1 MFTGIVEEVGEVTA
15 VSGAGL
21 RVRATRVLEGTKL
34 GDSIAIDGVD
44 LTVARIDGDELQF
57 EVMPETF
64 RQSTLGRATPGIHV
78 NLERS
83 LRPQDRISGHIVR
96 GVAEGTGVLAARGDD
111 GDAIIL
117 TFSSSSTLV
126 DRMVERGPVC
136 VDGVSLTVIQ
146 KTDDTFS
153 VSVVGFTQRNTTLLQ
168 RAVGDAV
175 NIETDILLRYVVQ
188 AATARLRETP
198 NETASWRGES
208 GDRGSPGRA

>member
-1 MFTGIVEEVGEVTA
+1 MFTGIVEEIGEVTA
-15 VSGAGL
+15 VSSTTL

-44 LTVARIDGDELQF
+44 LTVAMIDGDELQF
-57 EVMPETF
+57 EVMPETI
-64 RQSTLGRATPGIHV
+64 RQSTLGRAAPGIYV

-96 GVAEGTGVLAARGDD
+96 GVVEGTAVLAARAAD
-111 GDAIIL
+111 GDATIL

-146 KTDDTFS
+146 KTEDTFS
-153 VSVVGFTQRNTTLLQ
+153 VSVVGFTRANTTLLQ

-175 NIETDILLRYVVQ
+175 NIETDILMRYVVQ
-188 AATARLRETP
+188 AAAARLRESD
-198 NETASWRGES
+198 E
-208 GDRGSPGRA
+208 

>member
-1 MFTGIVEEVGEVTA
+1 MFTGIIEEVGEVTA
-15 VSGAGL
+15 VSGGTL
-21 RVRATRVLEGTKL
+21 RIRVTHILEGTKL

-44 LTVARIDGDELQF
+44 LTVERIDGDELQF

-64 RQSTLGRATPGIHV
+64 RQSTLGRAAPGSHV

-96 GVAEGTGVLAARGDD
+96 GVVEGTAALAARADD

-117 TFSSSSTLV
+117 TFSTPSTLL
-126 DRMVERGPVC
+126 DRMIERGPVC
-136 VDGVSLTVIQ
+136 VDGVSLTVIK

-153 VSVVGFTQRNTTLLQ
+153 VSVVGFTQENTALLQ

-175 NIETDILLRYVVQ
+175 NIETDILMRYVAQ
-188 AATARLRETP
+188 AAATRLRESD
-198 NETASWRGES
+198 E
-208 GDRGSPGRA
+208 

>member
-1 MFTGIVEEVGEVTA
+1 MFTGIVEEVGEVA
-15 VSGAGL
+15 AMSGATL

-57 EVMPETF
+57 EVMPETL
-64 RQSTLGRATPGIHV
+64 RQSTLGRMAPGAYV

-96 GVAEGTGVLAARGDD
+96 GVVEGTGVLAARAND

-117 TFSSSSTLV
+117 TFSSSSILV
-126 DRMVERGPVC
+126 DRMIERGPVC

-146 KTDDTFS
+146 KTEVTFS
-153 VSVVGFTQRNTTLLQ
+153 VSVVGFTQVNTTLLR

-175 NIETDILLRYVVQ
+175 NIENDILMRYVVQ
-188 AATARLRETP
+188 AAAVRLRESD
-198 NETASWRGES
+198 E
-208 GDRGSPGRA
+208 

>member
-1 MFTGIVEEVGEVTA
+1 
-15 VSGAGL
+15 
-21 RVRATRVLEGTKL
+21 
-34 GDSIAIDGVD
+34 
-44 LTVARIDGDELQF
+44 
-57 EVMPETF
+57 MPETF
-64 RQSTLGRATPGIHV
+64 RQSTLGRAAPGICV

-96 GVAEGTGVLAARGDD
+96 GVVEGTGVLAARADD

-126 DRMVERGPVC
+126 DQMVERGPVC
-136 VDGVSLTVIQ
+136 VDGVSLTVIR

-153 VSVVGFTQRNTTLLQ
+153 VSVVRFTQENTTLLR

-188 AATARLRETP
+188 AAAVRLRESD
-198 NETASWRGES
+198 E
-208 GDRGSPGRA
+208 

>member
-1 MFTGIVEEVGEVTA
+1 MFTGIIEEIGEVTA
-15 VSGAGL
+15 VSGATL
-21 RVRATRVLEGTKL
+21 TVRATLVLEGTKL

-44 LTVARIDGDELQF
+44 LTVARIDGDELHF
-57 EVMPETF
+57 AVMPETF
-64 RQSTLGRATPGIHV
+64 RQSTLGRAAPGICV

-96 GVAEGTGVLAARGDD
+96 GVVEGTGVLAARADD

-126 DRMVERGPVC
+126 DQMVERGPVC
-136 VDGVSLTVIQ
+136 VDGVSLTVIR

-153 VSVVGFTQRNTTLLQ
+153 VSVVRFTQENTTLLR

-175 NIETDILLRYVVQ
+175 NIETDILLRYVVF
-188 AATARLRETP
+188 AAAVRLRESD
-198 NETASWRGES
+198 E
-208 GDRGSPGRA
+208 

>member
-15 VSGAGL
+15 VSGATL
-21 RVRATRVLEGTKL
+21 RVRATHVLEGTKL

-44 LTVARIDGDELQF
+44 LTVATIDGDELQF

-64 RQSTLGRATPGIHV
+64 RQSTLGRAAPGIYV

-96 GVAEGTGVLAARGDD
+96 GVVEGTGVLAARVDD

-117 TFSSSSTLV
+117 TFSSSSTLI

-153 VSVVGFTQRNTTLLQ
+153 VSVVGFTQENTTLLQ

-175 NIETDILLRYVVQ
+175 NIETDILMRYVVQ
-188 AATARLRETP
+188 AAAARLRESD
-198 NETASWRGES
+198 E
-208 GDRGSPGRA
+208 

>member
-1 MFTGIVEEVGEVTA
+1 MFTGIIEEVGEVTS
-15 VSGAGL
+15 VSGGTL
-21 RVRATRVLEGTKL
+21 RIRAPHILEGTKL

-44 LTVARIDGDELQF
+44 LTVERIDGDEMQF

-64 RQSTLGRATPGIHV
+64 RQSTLGRAAPGTHV

-96 GVAEGTGVLAARGDD
+96 GVVEGTGALAARAAD

-117 TFSSSSTLV
+117 TFSAPSTLL

-146 KTDDTFS
+146 KKDNTFS
-153 VSVVGFTQRNTTLLQ
+153 VSVVGFTQENTALLE

-175 NIETDILLRYVVQ
+175 NIETDILMRYVIQ
-188 AATARLRETP
+188 ATAARLRE
-198 NETASWRGES
+198 
-208 GDRGSPGRA
+208 GDE

>member
-1 MFTGIVEEVGEVTA
+1 MFTGIIEEVGEVTA
-15 VSGAGL
+15 VAGGTL

-44 LTVARIDGDELQF
+44 LTVERIDGDELQF

-64 RQSTLGRATPGIHV
+64 RQSTLGRAAPGVQV

-96 GVAEGTGVLAARGDD
+96 GVVEGTGLLAARAPD
-111 GDAIIL
+111 GDAIVL
-117 TFSSSSTLV
+117 TFSASSTLT

-146 KTDDTFS
+146 KKGDTFS
-153 VSVVGFTQRNTTLLQ
+153 VSVVGFTQENTTLLQ
-168 RAVGDAV
+168 RAVGDAI
-175 NIETDILLRYVVQ
+175 NIETDILMRYVVQ
-188 AATARLRETP
+188 ATAARLRE
-198 NETASWRGES
+198 
-208 GDRGSPGRA
+208 GDG

>member
-1 MFTGIVEEVGEVTA
+1 MFTGIIEEIGEVTA
-15 VSGAGL
+15 VSGATL
-21 RVRATRVLEGTKL
+21 TVRATLVLEGTKL

-44 LTVARIDGDELQF
+44 LTVARIDGDELHF
-57 EVMPETF
+57 AVMPETF
-64 RQSTLGRATPGIHV
+64 RQSTLGRAAPGICV

-96 GVAEGTGVLAARGDD
+96 GVVEGTGVLAARADD

-126 DRMVERGPVC
+126 DQMVERGPVC
-136 VDGVSLTVIQ
+136 VDGVSLTVIR

-153 VSVVGFTQRNTTLLQ
+153 VSVVRFTQENTTLLR

-188 AATARLRETP
+188 AAAVRLRESD
-198 NETASWRGES
+198 E
-208 GDRGSPGRA
+208 